1 MSVNYMYCI
10 AKVLF
15 KLICIKKKYGS
26 KHLKA
31 AGSVC

>member
-15 KLICIKKKYGS
+15 KLICIKKYGS

-31 AGSVC
+31 AGSAC